1 MQNGAG
7 AVAAAFE
14 RVEASNNHNGIVIQ
28 GANVAAPMLNA
39 TIVDSVAANNANAGI
54 GAVTETSTAP
64 TTVMVFRSIV
74 ASNNLGILAQGSNA
88 TLLVGQSA
96 VTGNAN
102 GWEISGGTVQSYGD
116 NKIDGNAANQ
126 SAPPSIKL
134 TSKSA
139 ASR

>member
-1 MQNGAG
+1 
-7 AVAAAFE
+7 
-14 RVEASNNHNGIVIQ
+14 
-28 GANVAAPMLNA
+28 
-39 TIVDSVAANNANAGI
+39 
-54 GAVTETSTAP
+54 
-64 TTVMVFRSIV
+64 MVFRSIV

-126 SAPPSIKL
+126 SR
-134 TSKSA
+134 A
-139 ASR
+139 ALNC